1 MNAKI
6 VIKVMLTLLSLVIAF
21 RLCIL
26 VKVIPYELTWGGRL
40 KNDQEMYVFE
50 AISILINLILIFVL
64 LLKGQFLKFQ
74 IKEKALNI
82 ILWVFFYIFIL
93 NTIGNLFAKS
103 TFEKSLSLLT
113 LVSAILIWNILR
125 IKKIN

>member
-1 MNAKI
+1 
-6 VIKVMLTLLSLVIAF
+6 MLTLLSLVIAF